1 MSKDR
6 GKKVIPRL
14 LKASCTNSCSTTAH
28 TSRLVYPAPLFLPF
42 FPPFLSKLSS
52 HGEDA
57 KAQLHTQPKPSQLRT
72 AQTPSRLR
80 FPPFGLLSKLAAN
93 FAPRERSLSVL
104 AGGGAAGCGQPQ
116 LTARQQ
122 TSPPA
127 PQTHPT

>member
-14 LKASCTNSCSTTAH
+14 LKASGTKFLLNQHMHIQACVPSS
-28 TSRLVYPAPLFLPF
+28 PLFS
-42 FPPFLSKLSS
+42 PFLSKLSS

-57 KAQLHTQPKPSQLRT
+57 KAQLHAQPKPSQLRT
-72 AQTPSRLR
+72 AQTPSRLP
-80 FPPFGLLSKLAAN
+80 FPPFRLLSKLAAN
-93 FAPRERSLSVL
+93 FAPRERSPSVL
-104 AGGGAAGCGQPQ
+104 AGGGAAGCGQPR